1 MSEPAPNL
9 YIAVLVYSTLVEGG
23 YSPQRFSE
31 DIVPIVAGSEEEA
44 RSMAER
50 AGRGEQTSY
59 SNEFGETVRWSF
71 LGIADLRVALTDTLE
86 PGVGL
91 YSRSFSDL
99 DDYRNLY
106 SIPFIDRDP
115 ADDL

>member
-1 MSEPAPNL
+1 MN
-9 YIAVLVYSTLVEGG
+9 
-23 YSPQRFSE
+23 
-31 DIVPIVAGSEEEA
+31 A
-44 RSMAER
+44 RYGLIPRPS
-50 AGRGEQTSY
+50 GRGARQ

-71 LGIADLRVALTDTLE
+71 LGIADLRVALADTLE

-106 SIPFIDRDP
+106 SIPFINHDP
-115 ADDL
+115 ADEL